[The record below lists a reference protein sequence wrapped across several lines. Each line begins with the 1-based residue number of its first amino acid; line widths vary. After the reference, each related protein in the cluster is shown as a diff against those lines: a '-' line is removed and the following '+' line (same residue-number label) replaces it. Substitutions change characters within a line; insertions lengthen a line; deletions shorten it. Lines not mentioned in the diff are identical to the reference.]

1 LYGPVNHGYT
11 SLRPFVDFDGD
22 GVRDLAVLVFPSQF
36 TSNASEIRILSG
48 VNRAV
53 LTQLPIVTSPVFAH
67 AGDVDGDG
75 SPDIAVHWPL
85 MINWPSQLSAVQVW
99 SLATKQML
107 WQVLGSYNGSF
118 GLAILGNLDTDG
130 DGYSDLVTITARS
143 FESDVYV
150 YDHLGQLRYTVPLSA
165 YGFAAISLANMGD
178 MDGDGCDD
186 FIVGCADPG
195 GLGAVLM
202 VSGQDGH
209 LLRRN
214 FGMLPNDRTAE
225 HVTNLGDIDGDGV
238 NDYAAFPYWSSFRHC
253 PVLWSGATG
262 NVIRTLDGV
271 YTEFVVATEDLDLD
285 GVNDLVVAAEYFV
298 APPNTYGRSTA
309 ISGRDGTTLW
319 VLDNTPGTIYSHGDG
334 WGRFGA
340 PIGVLPGNPYPA
352 VAWLDLHYSNSA
364 QAWNATGR
372 IRALY
377 GTPLRQG
384 PVTGVACSSNGQLPQ
399 IGVRST
405 ATGSRITVA
414 KGPPGALGWLDLT
427 LGNPV
432 TYGGLTLPIDL
443 TPFGL
448 VGCNM
453 YVGADVSVTRFLGT
467 TGLDRGYAAVDLPF
481 PLVTSVFVI
490 GSVVQ
495 AQWIL
500 LDPASLA
507 YAATSKHQLRL
518 Q

>member
-1 LYGPVNHGYT
+1 VQAPWIGPNQQH
-11 SLRPFVDFDGD
+11 
-22 GVRDLAVLVFPSQF
+22 
-36 TSNASEIRILSG
+36 
-48 VNRAV
+48 
-53 LTQLPIVTSPVFAH
+53 
-67 AGDVDGDG
+67 
-75 SPDIAVHWPL
+75 
-85 MINWPSQLSAVQVW
+85 AVQVW
-99 SLATKQML
+99 SLATKELL
-107 WQVLGSYNGSF
+107 WQVFGSSNGNF
-118 GLAILGNLDTDG
+118 GSAILGNLDTDG
-130 DGYSDLVTITARS
+130 DGYSDLVTITSRS
-143 FESDVYV
+143 SNSDIFV
-150 YDHLGQLRYTVPLSA
+150 YDHRGKPRYVVPCSA
-165 YGFAAISLANMGD
+165 YGFVAISLANMGD

-186 FIVGCADPG
+186 FIVGCGEAPFVR
-195 GLGAVLM
+195 GAVAM
-202 VSGQDGH
+202 ISGRDGK
-209 LLRRN
+209 LLRLS
-214 FGMLPNDRTAE
+214 FGILPNDVTAE
-225 HVTNLGDIDGDGV
+225 HATNLGDIDGDGV
-238 NDYAAFPYWSSFRHC
+238 NDYAAFPYWSAFRHC